1 MDNVLPVR
9 SPIVMSAILLT
20 PAEPVLIPTSIKITY
35 VKLAIPIVKI
45 VRVMLGLAL
54 NARLANFFML
64 DNVSHAEQTVMNVQS

>member
-9 SPIVMSAILLT
+9 SPTVMSAILLT

-35 VKLAIPIVKI
+35 VKLVTPIVKI